1 MKPVRVFLVVVV
13 LMLAMSSAAAHPLG
27 NFTINVHL
35 RLAVG
40 QDELLVQLVIDMAE
54 IPTFREEIGDDYE
67 ATRCAGHAEE
77 IDLSHDGAALDLRLT
92 DTALSFPPGQ
102 AGLDTLRLECDY
114 VAPLSSLFGELSID
128 NRVYEDRLGWAE
140 IVVVG
145 ADSDLPAES
154 SSGVLTNYPTGEVS
168 EVRSGV
174 AQLTGEAAV
183 VGSSESPTIV
193 ERVGSGLS
201 EGPWFLALLAALG
214 LGTGHA
220 LAPGHGKTLM
230 AAYLVGKR
238 GGVPQAALLGLTVA
252 IAHTIGVG
260 VLGLVTAVA
269 TSQFRPESVYP
280 WLSGLAAAIVTVIGL
295 TMLYRALRR
304 KGSGVRDQGSD
315 PEDDHGHT
323 HEVGHDHEHELSHH
337 HEHGHDHSHHEPTGF
352 GWRSLATLGLAGGLV
367 PSASAVVL
375 LLGAISRGE
384 PWWGLILVI
393 AFGLGMA
400 ATLVAAGLA
409 VVFAA
414 RFGLKLGF
422 ASRWRLERYM
432 PVIGGIVVTL
442 IGFGLLLQAALAST

>member
-27 NFTINVHL
+27 NFTTNVHL
-35 RLAVG
+35 GLVVG
-40 QDELLVQLVIDMAE
+40 QEELLVHLVIDLAE
-54 IPTFREEIGDDYE
+54 IPTFREEVGDDYE

-92 DTALSFPPGQ
+92 DTALSLPPGE

-114 VAPLSSLFGELSID
+114 VAPLSSLFGELSIH
-128 NRVYEDRLGWAE
+128 NQVYEDRLGWAE

-168 EVRSGV
+168 EVRTGV

-193 ERVGSGLS
+193 ERVGSGLR

-238 GGVPQAALLGLTVA
+238 GGVPQAVLLGLTVA

-269 TSQFRPESVYP
+269 TSQFQPESVYP

-295 TMLYRALRR
+295 SMLYRALRDKR
-304 KGSGVRDQGSD
+304 SGVRDQGSD
-315 PEDDHGHT
+315 HDHGHE
-323 HEVGHDHEHELSHH
+323 HSHDHGRSH
-337 HEHGHDHSHHEPTGF
+337 DLIMSTGT
-352 GWRSLATLGLAGGLV
+352 RMVMSRPPLDGG
-367 PSASAVVL
+367 
-375 LLGAISRGE
+375 
-384 PWWGLILVI
+384 
-393 AFGLGMA
+393 
-400 ATLVAAGLA
+400 
-409 VVFAA
+409 
-414 RFGLKLGF
+414 
-422 ASRWRLERYM
+422 RWRRS
-432 PVIGGIVVTL
+432 G
-442 IGFGLLLQAALAST
+442 